1 MRLSTE
7 LQDKI
12 DQLKR
17 IDKRIEDN
25 YRIYFKRKSGSSE
38 EEEGEEG
45 EEGEYDEITNDWR
58 KLNENI
64 LGDIPAYMN
73 MAKSEAE
80 LSKINTLRRETQ
92 RIKDKIERK
101 IDKED
106 K

>member
-38 EEEGEEG
+38 EEEGEE
-45 EEGEYDEITNDWR
+45 EEQEYDEITNDWR